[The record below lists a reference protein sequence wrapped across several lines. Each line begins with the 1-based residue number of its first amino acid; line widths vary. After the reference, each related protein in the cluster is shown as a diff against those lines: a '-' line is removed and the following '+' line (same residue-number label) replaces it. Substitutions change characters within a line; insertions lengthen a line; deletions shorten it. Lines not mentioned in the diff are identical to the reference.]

1 MNKDFSASRQENSV
15 EKRVGGKP
23 KKTKQEVVCDY
34 IYENYGQW
42 GSLRF
47 DDIANKVQLLKP
59 VKQVRCDGKIEVET
73 CWQYLSDAD
82 INTMVCNC
90 CKETGVNIGAKEIRT
105 VLYAGDEY
113 IKHVNPLQD
122 YVYSR
127 KAYDPVHEPDWLEMV
142 GRFVELKYPTDWSD
156 EQKNELYNRW
166 LLEFKMWMVGM
177 VAGWIRMDNSNQA
190 VLLLI
195 GRQGIFKTTFLE
207 YLLPPEL
214 RHYCSKLSSTREL
227 KKDDRLRIVEFGMV
241 NLDELDAM
249 GRREM
254 NVLKSVITATDVN
267 ERVAYGYTKE
277 RRPRIASFC
286 GSSNNK
292 ECLTDLTGLR
302 RFWPYEVENIKNPHY
317 HFSELLYDRMYAQAL
332 HLYESG
338 FKYWYDSCENEELE
352 QYKEEFRMKDA
363 EEDLL
368 LMYFDIPH
376 DGGGVFMTAAQ
387 IQDKLITMGS
397 IKRPMHVAQ
406 FGRILSKM
414 GFKKTKKGSLR
425 TSGYWVY
432 ERNSDEIAANKRLRD
447 V

>member
-1 MNKDFSASRQENSV
+1 MAKDFDASRQEISA
-15 EKRVGGKP
+15 EKPVGKKP
-23 KKTKQEVVCDY
+23 RKTKQEVVCDY

-42 GSLRF
+42 DSIRF

-59 VKQVRCDGKIEVET
+59 VKQVGYDGKMEEVT
-73 CWQYLSDAD
+73 RWQYLTDAD
-82 INTMVCNC
+82 INSMVCNC
-90 CKETGVNIGAKEIRT
+90 CKEMGVNIGTKEIKT
-105 VLYAGDEY
+105 VLNAGDDY

-127 KAYDPVHEPDWLEMV
+127 KPYDPINEPDWLEMV
-142 GRFVELKYPTDWSD
+142 GNFVTLKYPADWS
-156 EQKNELYNRW
+156 EEEKQKLYARW
-166 LLEFKMWMVGM
+166 LQEFKMWVVGM
-177 VAGWIRMDNSNQA
+177 VAGWMRMDNANQA

-195 GRQGIFKTTFLE
+195 GKQGIYKTTFLE

-214 RHYCSKLSSTREL
+214 RHYCTKLSSTREL

-249 GRREM
+249 GRHEM

-267 ERVAYGYTKE
+267 ERVAYGHTKE

-302 RFWPYEVENIKNPHY
+302 RFWPYEIEDIKKPQY
-317 HFSELLYDRMYAQAL
+317 HFTDLLYDRMYAQAL
-332 HLYESG
+332 YLYESS
-338 FKYWYDSCENEELE
+338 FKYWYDSSENEELE

-368 LMYFDIPH
+368 MIYFDIPH
-376 DGGGVFMTAAQ
+376 DSGGVFMTAAQ
-387 IQDKLITMGS
+387 IQDKLISMGG

-425 TSGYWVY
+425 TSGYMVY
-432 ERNSDEIAANKRLRD
+432 ERDSDEIAANKRLRD